1 MSIADQITRI
11 KNNIAASY
19 AECSAKGATLPT
31 DENSENL
38 PNTIASISTGSEINN
53 QDKTITANGTYTA
66 DTGYTGLGTVTVN
79 VPIPSGGG
87 VEITAYNYSNTK
99 YNKGD
104 WVNINTTATELQ
116 YSGHQYQGGSS
127 TVGWLNAFYID
138 NPEKIFVMEKRG
150 LYSGNGY
157 LQDTTNE
164 PTQIIAFD
172 NPGGFTISEDGY
184 VCGEFNII
192 YNSDTE
198 TAVIVSETQEDNTAD
213 YKVDFLS
220 CGGRLGSGYYNG
232 KTSLYLIDRDTG
244 NISKT
249 YNYVEATAY
258 GLYGVY
264 SGVKIGN
271 DYIVQTGLTSTTNT
285 PKIELVNFN
294 EDASTY
300 SLTTILDDGNA
311 RAFFGYEPE
320 SGIIFMQKGGSVTN
334 ESNLLA
340 YTWDSTNKQ
349 LNAYSVE
356 NFPEAMRDCF
366 SNSCYNFWNGK
377 TKIFTSYIK
386 SLDKLV
392 CCQYLNGKWIDKS
405 PIRQSYVG
413 NTYTAFTVSADFS
426 RFSTSEYGSRY
437 CHIYQGYG
445 NNLAAGNYIVPHRY
459 TNDTT
464 SFMGKAKTDISA
476 DIGTECTVVIPA
488 IADVKD
494 PILNIIL
501 KPYIPGDEIKPGST
515 TIDPS
520 KLKFGDRIDNKAT
533 VVGTFNSVDL
543 GPVVFAILDNKYYNY
558 DCWASDSG
566 DVSGDTGLPN
576 YGKDRIDEFGG
587 VTEIFETSKIR
598 ESATYNTNY
607 IINNYSDRCI
617 EAFDYCKSIEP
628 LKFNGKTYNCQ
639 LPNAYEVQQI
649 YNNRA
654 KLYKLNSLPDSNYD
668 EDIIFNLEKWNF
680 WNGEEGD
687 SALVMTSNEGSSAVW
702 QKYREDMLDN
712 DGWSA
717 NPKNVSCFILPI
729 IEIPLK
735 EV

>member
-66 DTGYTGLGTVTVN
+66 DAGYTGLGTVTVN
-79 VPIPSGGG
+79 VPTPSGGG

-116 YSGHQYQGGSS
+116 YSGNQFQGYTS

-138 NPEKIFVMEKRG
+138 NPEKIFVMERRG

-172 NPGGFTISEDGY
+172 KPGGFTISEDGY
-184 VCGEFNII
+184 VCGEINII
-192 YNSDTE
+192 YNSNTE

-249 YNYVEATAY
+249 YNYVEATGY
-258 GLYGVY
+258 GLYGIY

-271 DYIVQTGLTSTTNT
+271 DYIVQTGITSTTNT

-320 SGIIFMQKGGSVTN
+320 SGIIFMQKAGSVTN
-334 ESNLLA
+334 QSNLLA

-426 RFSTSEYGSRY
+426 RFSTSEYGSMY

-476 DIGTECTVVIPA
+476 NIGTECTVVIPA
-488 IADVKD
+488 IANVKD
-494 PILNIIL
+494 PILNKPLIL
-501 KPYIPGDEIKPGST
+501 FGDGSSTGGNSSGGNTGGSTGGSTGDNTGST

-520 KLKFGDRIDNKAT
+520 TLKFGDRIDNKAT
-533 VVGTFNSVDL
+533 VVSTFESSDL
-543 GPVVFAILDNKYYNY
+543 GTVVFAVLDSKYFSYKN
-558 DCWASDSG
+558 WA
-566 DVSGDTGLPN
+566 TGLYGTDTDLPN
-576 YGKDRIDEFGG
+576 WPQKEGALQPK
-587 VTEIFETSKIR
+587 
-598 ESATYNTNY
+598 ESATYNTDY
-607 IINNYSDRCI
+607 ILTNYSDKEI
-617 EAFDYCKSIEP
+617 EAFTYCRSIEP
-628 LKFNGKTYNCQ
+628 LEFNGKTYNCQ
-639 LPNAYEVQQI
+639 IPNAYELQEI
-649 YNNRA
+649 GDYRS
-654 KLYKLNSLPDSNYD
+654 KLYKLDPTASSNTSYRISD
-668 EDIIFNLEKWNF
+668 WKFGRSNNAWSSTECTSTTARKGALS
-680 WNGEEGD
+680 NGEI
-687 SALVMTSNEGSSAVW
+687 VMASGNKDYISGV
-702 QKYREDMLDN
+702 
-712 DGWSA
+712 
-717 NPKNVSCFILPI
+717 IPI